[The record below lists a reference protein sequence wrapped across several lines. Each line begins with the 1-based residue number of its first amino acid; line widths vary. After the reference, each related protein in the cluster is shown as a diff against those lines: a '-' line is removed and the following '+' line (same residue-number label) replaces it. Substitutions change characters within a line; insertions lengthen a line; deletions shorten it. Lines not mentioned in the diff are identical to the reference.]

1 MPPFE
6 STSTRSTKPEAAAP
20 VRPAFAGAFSGGG
33 ASGGLF
39 VDVIRMPDTAAKPAT
54 TEKA

>member
-1 MPPFE
+1 MHPTK
-6 STSTRSTKPEAAAP
+6 STSTHAAKPEAAQP

-39 VDVIRMPDTAAKPAT
+39 VDVIHPQDKVDAPPASP
-54 TEKA
+54 KA